1 MSFELDEV
9 EARREEY
16 PSTLSYVRLL
26 NVLISAETE
35 TADKGLR

>member
-1 MSFELDEV
+1 MRFELDEM

-26 NVLISAETE
+26 NVLIAAESE
-35 TADKGLR
+35 TVDKGLR